1 LPCQLNYSIFTAEKS
16 DTLIKEAIILA
27 GGLGTRL
34 KEVIGDDIPKSMAP
48 VSGRPFLEY
57 QLDYLH
63 KLGVEKIVLAT
74 GYKHEVIEKH
84 FGDHYNDQS
93 IAYSVEDEPLGT
105 GGAVKKA
112 MEYIKGYS
120 CYVLNGDTFFDV
132 NLWKMAN
139 FHRAREAV
147 ASMAL
152 RKVGDVGRYGSVKID
167 LNNKIEEFSEKGD
180 HTGMGFIN
188 GGIYILNRQAFL
200 DLNLPDAFSLEK
212 DYFEKYHDKLP
223 MYGVRCYSFFLD
235 IGIPED
241 YEEAQDA
248 FDGLFV

>member
-1 LPCQLNYSIFTAEKS
+1 M
-16 DTLIKEAIILA
+16 IKEAIILA
-27 GGLGTRL
+27 GGFGTRL
-34 KEVIGDDIPKSMAP
+34 KEVIGEDIPKSMAP
-48 VSGRPFLEY
+48 VRGHPFLEY
-57 QLDYLH
+57 LLHYLNRW
-63 KLGVEKIVLAT
+63 GVENVVMAT

-84 FGDHYNDQS
+84 FGDQYKDVG
-93 IAYSVEDEPLGT
+93 ITYSVEDEPLGT

-112 MEYIKGYS
+112 LDKISSYS
-120 CYVLNGDTFFDV
+120 CYVLNGDTYFDV

-152 RKVGDVGRYGSVKID
+152 RKVGEVSRYGTVKID
-167 LNNKIEEFSEKGD
+167 MDNKIEQFSEKGEQS
-180 HTGMGFIN
+180 GMGFIN

-200 DLNLPDAFSLEK
+200 DLNLPDTFSLEK
-212 DYFEKYHDKLP
+212 DYFEKYYDKLP

-248 FDGLFV
+248 FDGLLI